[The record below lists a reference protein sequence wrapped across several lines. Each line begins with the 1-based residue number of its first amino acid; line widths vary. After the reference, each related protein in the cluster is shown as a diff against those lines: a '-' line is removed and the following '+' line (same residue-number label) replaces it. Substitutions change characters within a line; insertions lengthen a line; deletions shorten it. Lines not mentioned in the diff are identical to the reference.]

1 MITAE
6 QGPAKTDGNIQR
18 HSVVKKKDPAKIAE
32 RVQTAEQ
39 AWPDGKHPTAGT
51 PTYTGMEAA
60 SSGGMRLENDFDE
73 LPVHMQ
79 APVS

>member
-32 RVQTAEQ
+32 GVQTAEQ
-39 AWPDGKHPTAGT
+39 AWPDGT

-60 SSGGMRLENDFDE
+60 SSGGMRLENDLDE
-73 LPVHMQ
+73 LP
-79 APVS
+79 APMTQ

>member
-1 MITAE
+1 MIAAE

-51 PTYTGMEAA
+51 PTYTGMETA
-60 SSGGMRLENDFDE
+60 SNDGMRLENDLDE
-73 LPVHMQ
+73 LP
-79 APVS
+79 APMTQ